1 MKTAWLI
8 LGNQLFPA
16 HLNRKSL
23 PAQVFMAEDHGLCT
37 HFKYHKHKIILFLT
51 AMRRYA
57 NELKELGCEV
67 TYLKLSKT
75 NIALTYEQKLSDF
88 IQKNNISELKCFEI
102 EDKFMEKR
110 LIDFCKKK
118 KVQLDLQESPMFVTS
133 RSVFQAYLKKTK
145 KPFMKTFYE
154 SQRKRLGILLDS
166 KGGPVGGKWS
176 FDTENRKKL
185 VKELE
190 PPSLLPPEKSP
201 ELEDVKKLVDFLFA
215 SHPGDTK
222 NFWLPTSR
230 KEAKA
235 WLNQFV
241 HERLKYFGDYEDAMS
256 TRSDFVFHSVLT
268 PVLNLGLLTPNE
280 IVEQVIN
287 SAKKEKI
294 PLNSLEGF
302 IRQVIGWR
310 EFVRGIYQNFSEE
323 EDNSNF
329 WNHQRK
335 LSSSW
340 YDGTT
345 GIPPLDHCIKK
356 SVRFGYAHHI
366 ERLMVL
372 GNFMLLCEVKPTE
385 AHRWFME
392 MFVDSSDWVMG
403 PNVYGMALFSDGG
416 IFSTKP
422 YFCGSNYLLKMGD
435 FQKGPWCDIAD
446 GLFWGFIKK
455 HESFF
460 TKNPRLGMMVRTLKK
475 MDPSRL
481 EALLKAAEGFKNKHC
496 PAHSDEKKR

>member
-1 MKTAWLI
+1 MNSAWLI
-8 LGNQLFPA
+8 LGNQLFPC
-16 HLNRKSL
+16 HLNKKKVPRR
-23 PAQVFMAEDHGLCT
+23 VFMAEDHGLCT

-57 NELKELGCEV
+57 NELKELGCDV
-67 TYLKLSKT
+67 TYLELSKKDS
-75 NIALTYEQKLSDF
+75 ALSYEEKLNAF
-88 IQKNNISELKCFEI
+88 ILKHRISSLECFEI
-102 EDKFMEKR
+102 EDKFMEQR
-110 LIDFCKKK
+110 LTDFCKQKK
-118 KVQLDLQESPMFVTS
+118 ITLEIHESPMFVTS
-133 RSVFQAYLKKTK
+133 RSTFQEYLKKSK

-154 SQRKRLGILLDS
+154 GQRKRLKILLDA
-166 KGGPVGGKWS
+166 KGGPLGGKWS

-185 VKELE
+185 VKELT
-190 PPSLLPPEKSP
+190 PPSLLKSENSP
-201 ELEDVKKLVDFLFA
+201 ELEEVKKLVDSLFA
-215 SHPGDTK
+215 SHPGDSK
-222 NFWLPTSR
+222 HFWLPTSR

-235 WLNQFV
+235 WLNQFCQ
-241 HERLKYFGDYEDAMS
+241 ERLKYFGDYEDAMS
-256 TRSDFVFHSVLT
+256 TRSPFVFHSVLT
-268 PVLNLGLLTPNE
+268 PVLNLGLLTPQE
-280 IVEQVIN
+280 IVDHVLK
-287 SAKKEKI
+287 SAQKENV

-310 EFVRGIYQNFSEE
+310 EFIRGIYQNFSEK
-323 EDNSNF
+323 EDKSNF
-329 WNHQRK
+329 WNHQRT

-340 YDGTT
+340 YEGTT
-345 GIPPLDHCIKK
+345 GIPPLDHCINK

-372 GNFMLLCEVKPTE
+372 GNFMLLCEVRPSE

-446 GLFWGFIKK
+446 GLFWGFIQK

-460 TKNPRLGMMVRTLKK
+460 IKNPRLGMMVRTLKK
-475 MDPSRL
+475 MEPSRL
-481 EALLKAAEGFKNKHC
+481 EHLLKAAEDFKTNIC
-496 PAHSDEKKR
+496 PLNSNDKKF